1 MNLNNFTL
9 KAQEAV
15 QKAFNIANAKGQ
27 QAIECAH
34 LLHGVISEAES
45 ITDWLF
51 GKIGVSSSA
60 VLKDIE
66 KLIETYPR
74 VSGGETYMSSGAAEA
89 LRKANDQASA
99 MKDKFVTTE
108 HILMGI
114 LDTTDKASQILKDYG
129 VTMKDLKAAGY
140 TVTF

>member
-15 QKAFNIANAKGQ
+15 QKAFQIAEAKGQ

-51 GKIGVSSSA
+51 GKIGVSSAA

-66 KLIETYPR
+66 KLIEPSQGYQERIPICP
-74 VSGGETYMSSGAAEA
+74 
-89 LRKANDQASA
+89 Q
-99 MKDKFVTTE
+99 E
-108 HILMGI
+108 HPKLSEKPM
-114 LDTTDKASQILKDYG
+114 
-129 VTMKDLKAAGY
+129 TMLQR
-140 TVTF
+140 